1 MSKIKSCM
9 VLCTEKGFKIAEVE
23 DIIRVTHSN
32 RIEDI
37 IKDKDELGTRYS
49 KLKYDHEKNK
59 SSANDDSEMQELKE
73 HILKLD
79 DELKDI
85 LEEYTKSVYGVGLS
99 KTAVDSKQEL
109 KQVRKLIDNYVD
121 NMYQNVSVFGYVF
134 SMKIMDIRLL
144 RQTSMMLMAAILWV
158 SLGQLIGIAA
168 NDVFMMLSGIIYIML
183 SINTYRIIIRA
194 IKMVRER

>member
-1 MSKIKSCM
+1 
-9 VLCTEKGFKIAEVE
+9 
-23 DIIRVTHSN
+23 
-32 RIEDI
+32 
-37 IKDKDELGTRYS
+37 
-49 KLKYDHEKNK
+49 
-59 SSANDDSEMQELKE
+59 MQELKE